1 MYTICNNIYCKITYS
16 SNNITICIVRL
27 CDMKAEFAENLK
39 KLREANGL
47 SQTELAIRINVNK
60 SLISAYENELRL
72 PSLLVLSKLA
82 YLFNVSMEFLL
93 GIRKSN
99 TIDVS
104 KLTNEQVS
112 VITSVVKAF
121 EDANKYSRTI

>member
-1 MYTICNNIYCKITYS
+1 
-16 SNNITICIVRL
+16 
-27 CDMKAEFAENLK
+27 MKAEFAENLK

-104 KLTNEQVS
+104 GLTSEQVS

-121 EDANKYSRTI
+121 EDANKYSRTIWCAAVFTL